1 MSARI
6 LDRIAGVPWLI
17 HEGAFQTIVEIA
29 AREPLDLT
37 NLAEWKDRLST
48 EALATRPASPLPGA
62 RRAELRDG
70 VAILHVAGPIFRH
83 AGLMT
88 ELSGATAVADLAMD
102 LQLALDDSRVQA
114 ILLDVDSPG
123 GEVTGI
129 PEMAAALQAARQR
142 KPMIAHVGG
151 GALSAGYWLAAAAGE
166 VWVSPVANLG
176 SLGAIV
182 GITDTSER
190 DARSGVRRV
199 EFVSSQTP
207 NKRPNP
213 NTPDGRASFQAM
225 ADSLAAEFLGAVAQ
239 MRGMSEEALL
249 EATRGG
255 GIILGRAAVQAGM
268 ADRLGDFEGVMAE
281 LRARAA
287 PSRMSSNQAAPPRN
301 RQEAPMALSNS
312 ETNPET
318 GAPVPEAKA
327 EGAPPAPVETPAQ
340 PEVKAEAPSPTP
352 AAPPAPDAAA
362 AERARC
368 AAIMTAATPDARAL
382 AQMAINE
389 GWTVEAFTQ
398 AQTAAQAMA
407 QAMAQRQGLAGFQAS
422 MPAPVAGADAPADAS
437 TLPPEERAK
446 AEWDGNAK
454 LRAEYG
460 SIERYT
466 AFLKAEQRGA
476 IRLIS
481 KR

>member
-37 NLAEWKDRLST
+37 NLAQWKDRLST
-48 EALATRPASPLPGA
+48 ETLAHRPASPLPGA

-70 VAILHVAGPIFRH
+70 VAILRVAGPIFRY

-88 ELSGATAVADLAMD
+88 EMSGATAVADLAMD

-114 ILLDVDSPG
+114 MLLDVDSPG

-166 VWVSPVANLG
+166 IWASPVANLG

-207 NKRPNP
+207 NKRPDP

-239 MRGMSEEALL
+239 MRGVSEEALL

-287 PSRMSSNQAAPPRN
+287 PSRMSTNQAAPPRN
-301 RQEAPMALSNS
+301 RQEARMAASDNK
-312 ETNPET
+312 TNPEA
-318 GAPVPEAKA
+318 GVPEATA
-327 EGAPPAPVETPAQ
+327 EGGAPAPVEPVPVPQATAETPA
-340 PEVKAEAPSPTP
+340 P

-368 AAIMTAATPDARAL
+368 AAIMDAATPDARAL

-389 GWTVEAFTQ
+389 GWTAEAFAQ

-407 QAMAQRQGLAGFQAS
+407 QAMAQRQGLAGFQGS

-437 TLPPEERAK
+437 SLPPEERAR
-446 AEWDGNAK
+446 AEWDRNAK

-460 SIERYT
+460 SIERYV